1 MSKQP
6 ILENTERVSGREALQ
21 KNTAAALALAGAVRS
36 TLGPLGLD
44 KLLIDD
50 EGRTLVTNDGVTV
63 LESAKVEHPVAKMII
78 DASSTQDRVVRDGTT
93 STVLLCAEML
103 RNAWHLVSQGVHP
116 STIARGY
123 ALAQDHAV
131 DALDDLI
138 VEADII
144 KAVNTSISGKLNQGM
159 QVHLSELALK
169 AANVIFNDEKK
180 ADPTRIKVIQQ
191 IGGKMTD
198 SKLISGLAIAKSCI
212 HPQMVTNRG
221 PGNILLIDGGI
232 ERKKPSFD
240 AKIKI
245 SSTGMLDAFRE
256 VEVASVM
263 KQIDSIKDLDVDL
276 VICRDGVDDEARQA
290 LKDAGILAYRRV
302 EKADLDLLALATG
315 ASLIYDVNRAVKADR
330 GTFMATSE
338 DISGGV
344 NHWILEG
351 EDGGATFIAKGSTPD
366 IADEVERCFADAVG
380 VACQLLED
388 SSLVPGAG
396 ATQVALARGLRRYAE
411 SIPGRE
417 QLAIEAWADAL
428 EVIPRTLAENAGMDP
443 TDSLLE
449 LTASQSKDGINIG
462 LDLIAR
468 KSTDVVSAGIL
479 DPVSVIRQSISG
491 ANEAT
496 ISVLRIDDVLWA
508 QQDPQVPDEVQE
520 RLDASNQFA

>member
-63 LESAKVEHPVAKMII
+63 LESAKVEHPVARMII

-103 RNAWHLVSQGVHP
+103 RNAWYLVSQGVHP

-123 ALAQDHAV
+123 SLAQEYSV
-131 DALDDLI
+131 KALDDLI
-138 VEADII
+138 VEADLIN
-144 KAVNTSISGKLNQGM
+144 AVSTSISGKLNRDM
-159 QVHLSELALK
+159 QTHLSELALK
-169 AANVIFNDEKK
+169 AANMILNDEEK

-191 IGGKMTD
+191 VGGKMTD
-198 SKLISGLAIAKSCI
+198 SKLIAGLAIAKSCI
-212 HPQMVTNRG
+212 HPQMVANRG
-221 PGNILLIDGGI
+221 PGNILLLDGGI
-232 ERKKPSFD
+232 ERRKPSFD

-245 SSTGMLDAFRE
+245 SSIGMLDAFRE
-256 VEVASVM
+256 VELASVM
-263 KQIDSIKDLDVDL
+263 KQIDSIKALGVDL
-276 VICRDGVDDEARQA
+276 IICRDGVDDEARQA

-302 EKADLDLLALATG
+302 EKPDLDLLALATG
-315 ASLIYDVNRAVKADR
+315 ASLIHDVNRAVKADR
-330 GTFMATSE
+330 GTFITTSE
-338 DISGGV
+338 EITGGV
-344 NHWILEG
+344 NHWMLEG

-366 IADEVERCFADAVG
+366 ITDEVVRCFADAVG
-380 VACQLLED
+380 VACQLLEE

-443 TDSLLE
+443 TDSLLQ
-449 LTASQSKDGINIG
+449 LTAAQSKEGIHIG

-468 KSTDVVSAGIL
+468 ESIDVVSAGIL
-479 DPVSVIRQSISG
+479 DPVSVIRQSIAG
-491 ANEAT
+491 ATEAT

-508 QQDPQVPDEVQE
+508 QQDPQVPEEVQE
-520 RLDASNQFA
+520 RLDAAGGLS